1 MRLLHSIF
9 WDYFIDRRFG
19 GPPGYLAHLRAGL
32 DQLPPN
38 PEFDIWIDCYP
49 EAHFA
54 PQGPHRDPSQQ
65 ELISHIR
72 YFEEIGNFELS
83 EAEFDR
89 LMRHRPASVHLHTSP
104 LAYKV
109 IRTFKRHGITGIP
122 VILTSHTPES
132 NGKEMADQ
140 YRVPGI
146 DPRLCDRFERAVRF
160 IEALAFQAADIWMF
174 PSREA
179 MEPYFATIPKFDT
192 WMNGKDIRYVE
203 TGACLPRQSVFTD
216 QAKAKFGL
224 SGRKVISFMGRHN
237 EVKGYDVFCD
247 AATKLLA
254 EREDVTI
261 LVAGAPNPLI
271 EAPRDPRWIELG
283 WYGYPGDVL
292 AASDVF
298 VLPNRMTYFDL
309 VLIEAIGMK
318 TRVVASSTGGNKSVA
333 KMSKNAIALFDGS
346 IDDLKRQISNVLDD
360 TLESTRRLVDTLDR
374 AYEQYFTPL
383 RFASRYQEMIHDVYR
398 DHGIRGDQMKPGS

>member
-1 MRLLHSIF
+1 
-9 WDYFIDRRFG
+9 
-19 GPPGYLAHLRAGL
+19 
-32 DQLPPN
+32 
-38 PEFDIWIDCYP
+38 
-49 EAHFA
+49 
-54 PQGPHRDPSQQ
+54 
-65 ELISHIR
+65 
-72 YFEEIGNFELS
+72 
-83 EAEFDR
+83 
-89 LMRHRPASVHLHTSP
+89 
-104 LAYKV
+104 
-109 IRTFKRHGITGIP
+109 
-122 VILTSHTPES
+122 
-132 NGKEMADQ
+132 
-140 YRVPGI
+140 
-146 DPRLCDRFERAVRF
+146 
-160 IEALAFQAADIWMF
+160 MF

-192 WMNGKDIRYVE
+192 WMYGKDIRYVE
-203 TGACLPRQSVFTD
+203 TGACLPRQSVSTD

-224 SGRKVISFMGRHN
+224 SGRKVVSFMGRHN
-237 EVKGYDVFCD
+237 EVKGYDVFRA

-271 EAPRDPRWIELG
+271 EAPQDPRWIELG
-283 WYGYPGDVL
+283 WYSYPGDVL

-318 TRVVASSTGGNKSVA
+318 TLVVASATGGNKSVA

-360 TLESTRRLVDTLDR
+360 TLETTKRLVDTLDH

-383 RFASRYQEMIHDVYR
+383 RFASRYQEMIHDIYR
-398 DHGIRGDQMKPGS
+398 DYGIRGDQIRSG